1 MRLYQKITGQLYYER
16 PIFFSHLRSYLENA
30 KHAMR
35 IDDHFFKAGTSKLT
49 KEEYLRKKAVIEAL
63 MRYEQSFLNARNFN
77 AEAFRF
83 FRDPLFRETL
93 EAKGLPWTPFPTVEE
108 LSEDPFR
115 ATVFNYIGKMERR
128 ISSDRKKELPAAKR
142 TIATAEAVRTALG
155 FLPRSG
161 K

>member
-1 MRLYQKITGQLYYER
+1 MYQSVTGQLYYER
-16 PIFFSHLRSYLENA
+16 PIFFSHFRSYLENA

-35 IDDHFFKAGTSKLT
+35 IDDHFYSKGTSKLT

-63 MRYEQSFLNARNFN
+63 MRYEQSFLKAKNFN

-93 EAKGLPWTPFPTVEE
+93 EAKGLPWTPFPTMEE
-108 LSEDPFR
+108 LSEDSFR
-115 ATVFNYIGKMERR
+115 STVFNYIGKMERR
-128 ISSDRKKELPAAKR
+128 IRRDRKETPPAGER
-142 TIATAEAVRTALG
+142 TLATVEAVRTALG
-155 FLPRSG
+155 FLPRTG